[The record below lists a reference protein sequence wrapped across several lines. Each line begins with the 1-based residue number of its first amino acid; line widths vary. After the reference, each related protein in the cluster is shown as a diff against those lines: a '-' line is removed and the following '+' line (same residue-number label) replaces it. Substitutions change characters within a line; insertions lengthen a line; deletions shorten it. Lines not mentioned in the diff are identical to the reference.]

1 MWTAAGAPDAA
12 GRGGS
17 ANASPKAAASARTAA
32 RRARATAGDAFSM
45 KRSLSKQYA
54 KPTYASG
61 KARPSHPRGRNAG
74 SPRRVRDWPNPAFT
88 GTLEQ
93 ACAAAPAYP
102 DVPRIALEVVD
113 AENGKRA
120 VLAAAYDTGLP
131 PWSDDLVRC
140 S

>member
-1 MWTAAGAPDAA
+1 M
-12 GRGGS
+12 
-17 ANASPKAAASARTAA
+17 
-32 RRARATAGDAFSM
+32 
-45 KRSLSKQYA
+45 
-54 KPTYASG
+54 
-61 KARPSHPRGRNAG
+61 
-74 SPRRVRDWPNPAFT
+74 RDWPNPAFT

-140 S
+140 SDLGFDRLFKVARVGIGHAGRMTCGRYPDDFVTQLAARDRRIRRAS